1 MIYLLLLIGV
11 LLNAGAQLLLKA
23 GTNHIGEFSFSFA
36 NILPI
41 GWQLATNLYIIGGLS
56 CYVISVGLWIMVL
69 SRVEVGFA
77 YPLLSIG
84 YIVNAIAAFYL
95 FGEDLSLI
103 KITGIFVIIIGVF
116 LLTRS

>member
-1 MIYLLLLIGV
+1 MIYILLLTGV

-23 GTNHIGEFSFSFA
+23 GTNHIGEFSFSFE

-41 GWQLATNLYIIGGLS
+41 GWQLASNLYILGGLT

-69 SRVEVGFA
+69 SRIPVSFA
-77 YPLLSIG
+77 YPMLSIG
-84 YIVNAIAAFYL
+84 YIVNALAAFYL
-95 FGEDLSLI
+95 FGEDLNPA
-103 KITGIFVIIIGVF
+103 KIAGIFVIIIGVF